1 MTERR
6 NLLLPDQIR
15 WSSSDPIIQ
24 LSNVSKRFGDLQVI
38 NDLSLSIAPNQC
50 TVISG
55 QSGTGKSVLLKLM
68 NGLVLPDAGQV
79 TLFGED
85 LAKISEK
92 QRTELRK
99 RCTMVFQ
106 NYALIDSMTVVE
118 NIAFPLSENT
128 KIPKSDIEKLV
139 HDLLEMLDLGH
150 AGQRLPSALSGGMK
164 KRVALARAVV
174 SNPEIVLFDEPT
186 TGLDPIMIEFVDS
199 LIEKTQREFGLTSVV
214 VSHDM
219 ASNRRLADTIA
230 VLSDGRIVENNT
242 FDKLL
247 TSQHPAVA
255 ALMDSAPVSRGIQIE
270 TAPDERAETKQKVD
284 TIMVRVSQLHKSFGD
299 AHVLKGISCTIPKGK
314 ITVVIGGSGS
324 GKSVLIKHMIGLL
337 SPTSGEVEV
346 FGESLT
352 NGDSEVIRRVQK
364 RIGMLFQGAA
374 LFDSLTVQEN
384 ICFPLVEG
392 RSVSKSEAKNR
403 MKTVAE
409 ALGVHHLLDRLP
421 DSISNGERKRV
432 ALARALISE
441 PDIVVYDEPTT
452 GQDPVM
458 MKNVDDMIVS
468 ANRKFGVTSIVISHD
483 MHSSFRIADQIIMI
497 KEGEVVIAGA
507 PETLMRSADPRVQ
520 EFINAGKVA
529 E

>member
-1 MTERR
+1 
-6 NLLLPDQIR
+6 
-15 WSSSDPIIQ
+15 
-24 LSNVSKRFGDLQVI
+24 
-38 NDLSLSIAPNQC
+38 
-50 TVISG
+50 
-55 QSGTGKSVLLKLM
+55 
-68 NGLVLPDAGQV
+68 
-79 TLFGED
+79 
-85 LAKISEK
+85 
-92 QRTELRK
+92 
-99 RCTMVFQ
+99 
-106 NYALIDSMTVVE
+106 
-118 NIAFPLSENT
+118 
-128 KIPKSDIEKLV
+128 
-139 HDLLEMLDLGH
+139 
-150 AGQRLPSALSGGMK
+150 
-164 KRVALARAVV
+164 
-174 SNPEIVLFDEPT
+174 
-186 TGLDPIMIEFVDS
+186 MIEFVDS

-230 VLSDGRIVENNT
+230 VLSNGRIVENNT
-242 FDKLL
+242 FDALL

-270 TAPDERAETKQKVD
+270 ATTDENTTLEQEANTV
-284 TIMVRVSQLHKSFGD
+284 MVRVTQLHKSFGS
-299 AHVLKGISCTIPKGK
+299 AHVLKGITCSIPKGK

-352 NGDSEVIRRVQK
+352 EGDSEVIRRIQK

-392 RSVSKSEAKNR
+392 RSVSKSEAESR
-403 MKTVAE
+403 MMTVAE
-409 ALGVHHLLDRLP
+409 ALGVHHLLSRLP

-468 ANRKFGVTSIVISHD
+468 ANQKFGVTSIVISHD

-497 KEGEVVIAGA
+497 KEGEVVIAGT
-507 PETLMRSADPRVQ
+507 PEALMRSEDPRVQ

-529 E
+529 Q